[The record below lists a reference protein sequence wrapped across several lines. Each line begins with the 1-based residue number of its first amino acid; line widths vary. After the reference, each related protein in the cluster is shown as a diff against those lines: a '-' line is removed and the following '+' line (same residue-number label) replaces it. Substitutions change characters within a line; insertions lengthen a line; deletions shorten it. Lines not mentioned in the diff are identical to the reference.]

1 MRDMS
6 RGVDE
11 LFRQATALSEGER
24 AELAGR
30 LLDSLEGQPDEGVEA
45 AWAEEIERRIRQIDS
60 GEVTTI
66 PWEEVRARL
75 FARLNE
81 ER

>member
-1 MRDMS
+1 
-6 RGVDE
+6 
-11 LFRQATALSEGER
+11 
-24 AELAGR
+24 LAGL
-30 LLDSLEGQPDEGVEA
+30 LLDSLAGEPDEGVEA
-45 AWAEEIERRIRQIDS
+45 AWAEEIEHRIRQIDS

-66 PWEEVRARL
+66 PWEEVRAKL